1 MDKISKRE
9 FIQKGVL
16 CMGGILCPNILDAG
30 NSFAAEK
37 LWKWSREAIFYT
49 VTPRG
54 VKCGICPNECTLRPG
69 ETSQCNNRINFNNKL
84 YSIAYGNPCAVH
96 VDPIEKKPLL
106 HFLPQSTAYSIAT
119 AGCNMACLNCQNW
132 DISQTSP
139 KKTRN
144 YDLMP
149 EKVVNE
155 CLRNQCQSIA
165 YTYSEPISFYE
176 YVYDTSVIA
185 RSKGIKNVFISN
197 GFINPEPLKKLAPY
211 LDAANINLKSFSDTI
226 YQKLNAGKLQPIL
239 NTLKTL
245 KEYNVW
251 LEITNLIVPS
261 WTDDFDMIKRM
272 CDWLMTNGFAE
283 YPLHFSRFHPSY
295 KLTQLPE
302 TPLQILIKAR
312 TIAEKAGMKYVYIG
326 NVPSAGMEN
335 TKCPGC
341 KKIVVERKGF
351 TVISN
356 NIDKGKCKYC
366 GTKVNGNW
374 G

>member
-9 FIQKGVL
+9 FIQKGAL
-16 CMGGILCPNILDAG
+16 CVGGILLPGMLNIG
-30 NSFAAEK
+30 NSFASEK

-69 ETSQCNNRINFNNKL
+69 ETSQCHNRVNFNNKL

-96 VDPIEKKPLL
+96 IDPIEKKPLL

-155 CLRNQCQSIA
+155 CLRHQCQSIA

-185 RSKGIKNVFISN
+185 RSKNIKNLFISS
-197 GFINPEPLKKLAPY
+197 GFINPGPLKKLAPY

-251 LEITNLIVPS
+251 LEITNLIIPS

-272 CDWLMTNGFAE
+272 CDWLMTNGFAD

-302 TPLQILIKAR
+302 TPLQTLIKAR
-312 TIAEKAGMKYVYIG
+312 TIAEKEGMKYVYIG
-326 NVPSAGMEN
+326 NVPSAGVEN
-335 TKCPGC
+335 TKCPNC
-341 KKIVVERKGF
+341 KKVVVERKGF

-366 GTKVNGNW
+366 GTKVNGVW